1 MSDNWDG
8 DEPKDDGEYVE
19 TELEEDDDYTYEPVP
34 AEIYRIIPESGP
46 EEEDDE
52 ADEYADGSGEDDAD
66 ESDEDEYGSDEDEY
80 ESDEDEYESD
90 EEDDGS
96 GEDEG
101 SDEEEY
107 GGPEPER
114 AEILDFVKASA
125 AVTDDKEE
133 KNHESRLKCFIKS
146 HIRDIITYTVVLII
160 LSAAVLGGLY
170 LRRQAD
176 RREAGKPGKRGG
188 NINPAVE
195 LATPGEAEREST
207 ASPATAETA
216 DNE

>member
-66 ESDEDEYGSDEDEY
+66 ESDEDE
-80 ESDEDEYESD
+80 
-90 EEDDGS
+90 S